1 MSSFS
6 ATVDDWV
13 LKTKEDIEAVFKT
26 GLQYTVDEILDR
38 TPIDTGFMKSSLQGS
53 TTGFL
58 PLTGKQTQ
66 LITPAAPV
74 ELVIAGLDISQTFY
88 ANYTANYAIYVENG
102 ARGRAGRGMVKLAAQ
117 NWQQNINRAV
127 ALLK

>member
-13 LKTKEDIEAVFKT
+13 LKAKEDIEAVFKT
-26 GLQYTVDEILDR
+26 GLQYTVNEILDR
-38 TPIDTGFMKSSLQGS
+38 TTVKTGFLKSSFQGS
-53 TTGFL
+53 NTGFL

-66 LITPAAPV
+66 LITPVAPV
-74 ELVIAGLDISQTFY
+74 ELVIAGLDISETFY
-88 ANYTANYAIYVENG
+88 ANYTANYAIYEENG
-102 ARGRAGRGMVKLAAQ
+102 ARGRAGKGMIKLSVQ